1 MKGNGFT
8 LVEMLVALLIFALI
22 GAAGV
27 AVMGSTLTNQER
39 TRAKVDRYAELQRAR
54 AILKAD
60 LSQAASRRTRGEDG
74 MPALTA
80 FAGGSPWG
88 EGGPILAFTRRGWE
102 NPDQAARASLQ
113 YVEYALVDGRLERRA
128 RPALDGARLGP
139 PQVLL
144 QDVSAVTPAFLF
156 GGAWTPTWKGN
167 PQSDIPV
174 AVRLD
179 MRLTD
184 LGDINQLFLT
194 SGEGQ

>member
-1 MKGNGFT
+1 MKRAGFT
-8 LVEMLVALLIFALI
+8 LIEMLVALLIFALI

-39 TRAKVDRYAELQRAR
+39 TRANVDRYAELQRAR

-60 LSQAASRRTRGEDG
+60 LSQAAARRTRGEDG
-74 MPALTA
+74 LPALTA

-102 NPDQAARASLQ
+102 NPDVAARASLQ
-113 YVEYALVDGRLERRA
+113 YVEYALVEGRLERRA

-144 QDVSAVTPAFLF
+144 RDVRAIEPAFLSA
-156 GGAWTPTWKGN
+156 GAWTAAWKGD
-167 PQSDIPV
+167 PQSDIPA
-174 AVRLD
+174 AVRLN
-179 MRLTD
+179 MQLTD
-184 LGDINQLFLT
+184 LGQVDQLFLT
-194 SGEGQ
+194 SGEGR

>member
-27 AVMGSTLTNQER
+27 AVMGSTLSNQER
-39 TRAKVDRYAELQRAR
+39 VRAKVDRYAELQRAR

-74 MPALTA
+74 LPALTA

-102 NPDQAARASLQ
+102 NPDQTARASLQ
-113 YVEYALVDGRLERRA
+113 YVEYALVEGRLERRA

-144 QDVSAVTPAFLF
+144 RDVSAVTPAFLF
-156 GGAWTPTWKGN
+156 GGAWTPSWKGN
-167 PQSDIPV
+167 PQTDIPA

-179 MRLTD
+179 MRLAD

-194 SGEGQ
+194 SGEGL